1 MAEACDQG
9 MTLAK
14 ACEILQLDERR
25 IQRWIKLAEE
35 GCYTRQS
42 ACDAKPHVP
51 YNALTPEQKAVLEQY
66 LAAKEYADASCREL
80 SIRTL
85 EQEGIYISHV
95 SYWEAMK
102 AKGINGPRGIQAKRL
117 TARTKPETTW
127 AKKPNQLWAWDITY
141 LLTNERL
148 KFFYL
153 YAIIDRVSRKVVA
166 WIVCDELSSDVAQQL
181 WDAALLAE
189 KLTDKPAEECPVSL
203 SDRGSQ
209 MRSKSTKQFFKDL
222 GITQLYSRPNTPND
236 NPHIE
241 ALFSTVKNWPGYPK
255 RFETMIDAVEYFTT
269 FFDWYNNEHYHTA
282 LNMITPA
289 LAHAGETERILAERQ
304 AVKEKTFLERR
315 LYHASRN

>member
-1 MAEACDQG
+1 

-166 WIVCDELSSDVAQQL
+166 WIRVVDKTTQQVL
-181 WDAALLAE
+181 YSKGFSVPTCDAAIYASDGASSPNYLPVGTVWSVGFLLYLA
-189 KLTDKPAEECPVSL
+189 
-203 SDRGSQ
+203 Q
-209 MRSKSTKQFFKDL
+209 RSPL
-222 GITQLYSRPNTPND
+222 ITS
-236 NPHIE
+236 
-241 ALFSTVKNWPGYPK
+241 G
-255 RFETMIDAVEYFTT
+255 
-269 FFDWYNNEHYHTA
+269 
-282 LNMITPA
+282 
-289 LAHAGETERILAERQ
+289 
-304 AVKEKTFLERR
+304 
-315 LYHASRN
+315 